1 MHGIVLQWHHG
12 DVLIDWTGDFDRWM
26 TWVEDQGGA
35 ALEWMLALLGE
46 LEDLD
51 HVPAQESATLKRVR
65 QARRH
70 ELWRVAHPFDPE
82 VAIRLIVWFP
92 DDETAVVAL
101 MGFDKARLGD
111 VWYSSAAIRGEAMV
125 DQWLRDKQGRS
136 Q

>member
-1 MHGIVLQWHHG
+1 
-12 DVLIDWTGDFDRWM
+12 M